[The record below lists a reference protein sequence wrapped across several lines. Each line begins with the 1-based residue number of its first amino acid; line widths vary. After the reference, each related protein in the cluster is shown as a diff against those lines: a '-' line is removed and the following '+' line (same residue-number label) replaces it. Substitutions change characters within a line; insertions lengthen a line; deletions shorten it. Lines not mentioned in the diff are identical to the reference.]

1 MNKNGIRFL
10 ISSFIVFV
18 CTCILVFIMLAV
30 FMTGRTDRAIQDLSQ
45 IYLAEINEQVQQKF
59 RTTIDLR
66 LEQVEGT
73 IQRTPP
79 DSELSEEEIRK
90 ELQISAEVRGFD
102 WLAFCMGDGA
112 VDTICG
118 KEVEIE
124 REKLQ
129 ENLDQGDYIIVWGT
143 QSQDKRMLVFGI
155 HAQYRLEN
163 GEQSAALI
171 AAIPMEDMAKV
182 LFENKG
188 DSKVTSHLID
198 YNGNFII
205 RNGDAFRE
213 SYFER
218 LLAMV
223 DSSQGKTVDDYIRE
237 IQASMDAGE
246 DYIAT
251 VSTENESSYLS
262 CTKLSLDTDWYLINV
277 IPATVFG
284 DVVNDLDKMRSIV
297 MLASVIVILLI
308 ISYIFYRYYEQT
320 RAQVKMLEESRE
332 EARSASAAK
341 SEFLASMSH
350 DIRTPMNAIIGM
362 TEIARKNVED
372 RDRIEE
378 CLGKI
383 MLSSKHLLGLINDVL
398 DMSKIESGKMT
409 LNMMPVSLR
418 DTMDDIVNIIRPQV
432 RSREEHFDVYIRN
445 IISENVICD
454 GVRLNQVL
462 LNLVSNAVK
471 FTMEGGKIDIYMN
484 QEPSERGDNYVRTH
498 FKVEDNGI
506 GMSEDFLKRIFD
518 TFAREET
525 GAARNI
531 AGTGLGMSI
540 TKSIIDM
547 MGGTIE
553 IQSELGKGSSFHV
566 VLDLEKA
573 DEDGRHMTLPSWK
586 ILVVDDDEMLC
597 LSAVSNLEEMG
608 VTAEW
613 TLYGDDAIRR
623 VKEQYDNGAGYDFV
637 LVDWKMP
644 NMNGIEIVR
653 AIRKSLDKKVPI
665 FLMSAY
671 DWTDIEGGL
680 APEDEVEGFI
690 SKPLFKSTLYA
701 KLNHYMDKEEGEADE
716 QDEPAVDF
724 GGKHILMSE
733 DIDLN
738 WEVAYEILSEFG
750 LIIDRAV
757 NGKECVEM
765 FEKTEPGYYD
775 AVLMDIRMPVMN
787 GYDATMAI
795 RALDRPDKNLP
806 IIAMTADAFSDD
818 AQHCLEC
825 GMDAHVAKPIDIQE
839 CIRILSKY
847 LNRD

>member
-1 MNKNGIRFL
+1 M
-10 ISSFIVFV
+10 
-18 CTCILVFIMLAV
+18 
-30 FMTGRTDRAIQDLSQ
+30 
-45 IYLAEINEQVQQKF
+45 
-59 RTTIDLR
+59 
-66 LEQVEGT
+66 
-73 IQRTPP
+73 
-79 DSELSEEEIRK
+79 
-90 ELQISAEVRGFD
+90 
-102 WLAFCMGDGA
+102 
-112 VDTICG
+112 DTICG

-129 ENLDQGDYIIVWGT
+129 ENLDQGDYVIVWGT

-188 DSKVTSHLID
+188 DSKVTSHLVD

-223 DSSQGKTVDDYIRE
+223 DSSQGKIADDYIRE

-623 VKEQYDNGAGYDFV
+623 VKEQYDNGTGYDFV

-671 DWTDIEGGL
+671 DWTDIEDGL

>member
-1 MNKNGIRFL
+1 M
-10 ISSFIVFV
+10 
-18 CTCILVFIMLAV
+18 
-30 FMTGRTDRAIQDLSQ
+30 
-45 IYLAEINEQVQQKF
+45 
-59 RTTIDLR
+59 
-66 LEQVEGT
+66 
-73 IQRTPP
+73 
-79 DSELSEEEIRK
+79 
-90 ELQISAEVRGFD
+90 
-102 WLAFCMGDGA
+102 
-112 VDTICG
+112 
-118 KEVEIE
+118 
-124 REKLQ
+124 
-129 ENLDQGDYIIVWGT
+129 
-143 QSQDKRMLVFGI
+143 
-155 HAQYRLEN
+155 
-163 GEQSAALI
+163 
-171 AAIPMEDMAKV
+171 
-182 LFENKG
+182 
-188 DSKVTSHLID
+188 
-198 YNGNFII
+198 
-205 RNGDAFRE
+205 
-213 SYFER
+213 
-218 LLAMV
+218 
-223 DSSQGKTVDDYIRE
+223 
-237 IQASMDAGE
+237 
-246 DYIAT
+246 
-251 VSTENESSYLS
+251 
-262 CTKLSLDTDWYLINV
+262 
-277 IPATVFG
+277 
-284 DVVNDLDKMRSIV
+284 
-297 MLASVIVILLI
+297 
-308 ISYIFYRYYEQT
+308 
-320 RAQVKMLEESRE
+320 
-332 EARSASAAK
+332 
-341 SEFLASMSH
+341 
-350 DIRTPMNAIIGM
+350 
-362 TEIARKNVED
+362 
-372 RDRIEE
+372 
-378 CLGKI
+378 
-383 MLSSKHLLGLINDVL
+383 
-398 DMSKIESGKMT
+398 
-409 LNMMPVSLR
+409 
-418 DTMDDIVNIIRPQV
+418 
-432 RSREEHFDVYIRN
+432 YIRN

-454 GVRLNQVL
+454 GVRLKQVL

-623 VKEQYDNGAGYDFV
+623 VKEQYDNGTGYDFV

-671 DWTDIEGGL
+671 DWTDIEDGL

>member
-1 MNKNGIRFL
+1 
-10 ISSFIVFV
+10 
-18 CTCILVFIMLAV
+18 
-30 FMTGRTDRAIQDLSQ
+30 
-45 IYLAEINEQVQQKF
+45 
-59 RTTIDLR
+59 
-66 LEQVEGT
+66 
-73 IQRTPP
+73 
-79 DSELSEEEIRK
+79 
-90 ELQISAEVRGFD
+90 
-102 WLAFCMGDGA
+102 
-112 VDTICG
+112 
-118 KEVEIE
+118 
-124 REKLQ
+124 
-129 ENLDQGDYIIVWGT
+129 
-143 QSQDKRMLVFGI
+143 
-155 HAQYRLEN
+155 
-163 GEQSAALI
+163 
-171 AAIPMEDMAKV
+171 MEDMAKV

-188 DSKVTSHLID
+188 DSKVTSHLVD

-223 DSSQGKTVDDYIRE
+223 DSSQGKIADDYIRE

-623 VKEQYDNGAGYDFV
+623 VKEQYDNGTGYDFV

-671 DWTDIEGGL
+671 DWTDIEDGL

>member
-1 MNKNGIRFL
+1 
-10 ISSFIVFV
+10 
-18 CTCILVFIMLAV
+18 
-30 FMTGRTDRAIQDLSQ
+30 
-45 IYLAEINEQVQQKF
+45 
-59 RTTIDLR
+59 
-66 LEQVEGT
+66 
-73 IQRTPP
+73 
-79 DSELSEEEIRK
+79 
-90 ELQISAEVRGFD
+90 
-102 WLAFCMGDGA
+102 
-112 VDTICG
+112 
-118 KEVEIE
+118 
-124 REKLQ
+124 
-129 ENLDQGDYIIVWGT
+129 
-143 QSQDKRMLVFGI
+143 MLVFGI

-188 DSKVTSHLID
+188 DSKVTSHLVD

-223 DSSQGKTVDDYIRE
+223 DSSQGKIADDYIRE

-623 VKEQYDNGAGYDFV
+623 VKEQYDNGTGYDFV

-671 DWTDIEGGL
+671 DWTDIEDGL